1 MLGLCHRQRHR
12 QRRSTDFW
20 PYYAFSNSIF
30 GVLAISF
37 GNKKLHSDQM
47 SQRSQVSWFSKEG
60 RKVGMRVGSIMSHSD
75 QMSRDHLKGW
85 ST

>member
-1 MLGLCHRQRHR
+1 MPFQIQLL
-12 QRRSTDFW
+12 
-20 PYYAFSNSIF
+20 AFLAIF
-30 GVLAISF
+30 GVF